1 MSVRSTLL
9 APSEGT
15 PIPAAEP
22 RHSTVGYASMPESD
36 LLPLGTVVNGRYR
49 IERVLGA
56 GGMATVYLARHIE
69 IGARL
74 AIKVLHRS
82 LAEIPSAAEHF
93 LNEARGVSRIQH
105 PHVVAV
111 SDYGKLDDGV
121 PYMVMEYLNGEDLES
136 IVTREGPLPWSRVR
150 TIGRQICEALGA
162 AHLQGVVHR
171 DVKPQNCLR
180 QEHAQF
186 GDFIKVLD
194 FGIAQ
199 VGEDAQLSSSRWAR
213 TPRSIVGTPEYMAPE
228 VGAGGEVDHRADV
241 YSLGV
246 MLFSLLTG
254 RLPFESRDAWEQI
267 EHHQTVEPPVPSSVA
282 PPEIHI
288 DPRVDALV
296 LRALEK
302 KPAAR
307 FPSMASF
314 AEAIDAIP
322 PQPIA
327 VTLSTAQL
335 SPSDPEMLAAV
346 HRSRRRRNLFVV
358 GAVSLATTAAA
369 LTLVFRFG
377 APSTDEPDASSVAPA
392 AAVLDPTPTRVP
404 MPSPEPATPVF
415 AAPPLAPDFPP
426 PEDRPSDVW
435 EGEDFGTPPSTD
447 SPATS
452 LDEWRAEGTRSDGP
466 AEEPPPAADSKRKS
480 SSGKKSARA
489 KPKKTKKPT
498 TAETP
503 ATKRR
508 YSGPLR
514 NPYE

>member
-22 RHSTVGYASMPESD
+22 RHSTVAYAANPD
-36 LLPLGTVVNGRYR
+36 GNLLPLGMLVNGRYR

-56 GGMATVYLARHIE
+56 GGMATVYLARHTE

-82 LAEIPSAAEHF
+82 LAENTSAAEHF

-136 IVTREGPLPWSRVR
+136 ILTRDGPLPWSRVR
-150 TIGRQICEALGA
+150 TIARQICEALGA

-246 MLFSLLTG
+246 TLFSLLTG
-254 RLPFESRDAWEQI
+254 RLPFESKDAWEQI
-267 EHHQTVEPPVPSSVA
+267 EQHQTVDPPAPSAVA
-282 PPEIHI
+282 PPEVLI

-296 LRALEK
+296 LRAMAK
-302 KPAAR
+302 KPSDR
-307 FPSMASF
+307 YPSMASF

-322 PQPIA
+322 AQPIA
-327 VTLSTAQL
+327 VTLSTAPL
-335 SPSDPEMLAAV
+335 SPSDPEMLAARQSAR
-346 HRSRRRRNLFVV
+346 HRRNLVVV
-358 GAVSLATTAAA
+358 GAVSLATTVTA
-369 LTLVFRFG
+369 LALVIRFG
-377 APSTDEPDASSVAPA
+377 GPTIDEPEPPAIAPA
-392 AAVLDPTPTRVP
+392 AAVLDPTPTRD
-404 MPSPEPATPVF
+404 PE
-415 AAPPLAPDFPP
+415 
-426 PEDRPSDVW
+426 
-435 EGEDFGTPPSTD
+435 
-447 SPATS
+447 
-452 LDEWRAEGTRSDGP
+452 
-466 AEEPPPAADSKRKS
+466 PPAADAVRDLDAPGLAPDELSFEDDSDFDVWDGDDLDAPAFESPRFSALSSDEPQDDAASDAPAPAESPQRKAN
-480 SSGKKSARA
+480 KKTASA
-489 KPKKTKKPT
+489 KPKKVKKSP
-498 TAETP
+498 AEAP
-503 ATKRR
+503 APKRR
-508 YSGPLR
+508 YTGPLR